1 MEFSKRMQLFGDEIF
16 AALNEKKVA
25 LEAAGRN
32 DLQSERGYPRLCPR
46 SPHHGGAGQRRP
58 GSRNWKYSLR
68 DLPEMLDAVCSYYK
82 RAVRGGDLS
91 LPGGQ
96 LQRQSGG
103 LRPHRDG
110 AVRRGGHRPAAQ
122 PLLPRFHCRGQAG
135 RRRALL
141 LSPGQRARFPAL
153 CGRHPRGCSPPG
165 QIYDRL
171 PARQP
176 CGQRGH
182 PELYAE
188 IVAFAKK
195 YDILINPRQRLQR
208 HHL

>member
-25 LEAAGRN
+25 LEAAGRTIYN
-32 DLQSERGYPRLCPR
+32 LSVGTPDFAPA
-46 SPHHGGAGQRRP
+46 PHIMEALVSAAQDP
-58 GSRNWKYSLR
+58 ENWKYSLR

-82 RAVRGGDLS
+82 RRFGVEISPCQVASCNGSQEGCGHIGMVLCDEGDT
-91 LPGGQ
+91 
-96 LQRQSGG
+96 
-103 LRPHRDG
+103 
-110 AVRRGGHRPAAQ
+110 V
-122 PLLPRFHCRGQAG
+122 LLPNPCYPVFICRGQAG

-141 LSPGQRARFPAL
+141 LSSGQRARFPAL

-171 PARQP
+171 SARQP

-182 PELYAE
+182 PRAVCRDRGLCQK
-188 IVAFAKK
+188 V
-195 YDILINPRQRLQR
+195 R
-208 HHL
+208 